1 MNIDTNEF
9 LWAQKFRPK
18 TVDDCI
24 LPAKTK
30 KQIKDM
36 ISKGEITHLLFTGGP
51 GMGKT
56 TLAYCIANEL
66 GSDVMYVNA
75 ALEASIDLMRTK
87 VMSFASTVSLS
98 DSGPKIII
106 MDEADGIR
114 FDAQNGL
121 KAFLEQF
128 SSNCRF
134 IFTANLRHKLIEP
147 IQSRCTH
154 VDFRIESEDKK
165 TLMAL
170 FYKRILSILDNEGV
184 KYDQK
189 AVAKLIDR
197 NFPDFRRTLN
207 ELQRY
212 GESGEIDTGILI
224 NRSTDDIARLV
235 SFVKEKNFKEIRK
248 WIGENED
255 IEASTLFRQLYNLS
269 ETNMKKASIPQL
281 IHILAEYQYKA
292 AFVVDQQIN
301 TAACMLEIMANCE
314 WE

>member
-1 MNIDTNEF
+1 MDSNQNEF
-9 LWAQKFRPK
+9 LWAQKFRPR

-24 LPAKTK
+24 LPARTK

-36 ISKGEITHLLFTGGP
+36 LSKGEITHLLFTGGP

-87 VMSFASTVSLS
+87 VMSFASAVSLS

-147 IQSRCTH
+147 IQSRCVH
-154 VDFRIESEDKK
+154 VDFRIDSEDKK
-165 TLMAL
+165 ILMAQ
-170 FYKRILSILDNEGV
+170 FYKRMISILDQESV
-184 KYDQK
+184 KYDTK
-189 AVAKLIDR
+189 AVAKLVER

-212 GESGEIDTGILI
+212 GESGEIDSGILA
-224 NRSTDDIARLV
+224 NRSTDEV
-235 SFVKEKNFKEIRK
+235 SKVVALLKEKNFKEIRK

-255 IEASTLFRQLYNLS
+255 IESSTLFRQLYNLS
-269 ETNMKKASIPQL
+269 ETSMKKSSVPQL
-281 IHILAEYQYKA
+281 IHILAEYQYKS